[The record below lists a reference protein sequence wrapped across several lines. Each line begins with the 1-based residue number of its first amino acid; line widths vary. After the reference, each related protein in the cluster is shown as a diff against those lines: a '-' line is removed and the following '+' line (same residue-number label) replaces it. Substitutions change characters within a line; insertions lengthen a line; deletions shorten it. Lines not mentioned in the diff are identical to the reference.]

1 MSNSLIID
9 EVNSQFRV
17 HLEADHYAVI
27 KFVDKGS
34 TYAITS
40 TKVPEELQGK
50 GYGKVVMETILP
62 EIDKRGLKIEPIC
75 SYVAHYLE
83 CSQQWIHLKAQ

>member
-1 MSNSLIID
+1 MPHSLIFD

-17 HLEADHYAVI
+17 HLDADHYAVI

-40 TKVPEELQGK
+40 TKIPEELQGK
-50 GYGKVVMETILP
+50 GYGKVMMEVLLS
-62 EIDKRGLKIEPIC
+62 EIAKRGVTIDPIC
-75 SYVAHYLE
+75 PYVAHYLE
-83 CSQQWIHLKAQ
+83 RNQQWSYLKAQ

>member
-1 MSNSLIID
+1 MSHSLIFD

-17 HLEADHYAVI
+17 HLEGDHYAVI

-50 GYGKVVMETILP
+50 GYGKVVMEAILP

-75 SYVAHYLE
+75 SYVAHYLNRYP
-83 CSQQWIHLKAQ
+83 QWSHLKAQ